1 MDKRDKIF
9 WLVLLVA
16 LLALPA
22 VGLSRYMQRI
32 ISLIFIYSML
42 ALSLNIVT
50 GYMGQVSLGH
60 AAFYA
65 IGAYTSGLLSEH
77 FGWNFLL
84 TCLCAIVFT
93 GFIGWVFSLPTMKL
107 SGTYLAIITMGF
119 GEIVKVLIVNWE
131 SLTHGTYGLQ
141 NIAKP
146 ELFGMTLKT
155 TNNGMYYLCLAFLV
169 LMVLLCVAIERSKL
183 GRTLRAI
190 QDDPLASSLM
200 GIELSHYKRLAFTIS
215 TALAGCCGAVYAHL
229 SGYVDANSFHSDVSM
244 MILSIVIFGGRGSI
258 KGMVV
263 GAGIL
268 VAFPEVFRFLAE
280 YRFIVYGLILIV
292 MMVFRTDGLLGGHSK
307 RPYVFPR
314 FVKVNKEGGGE
325 PDGAAG
331 SK

>member
-1 MDKRDKIF
+1 MDKRDKLF
-9 WLVLLVA
+9 WLILLVV
-16 LLALPA
+16 LVALPA
-22 VGLSRYMQRI
+22 VGLSRYLQRV
-32 ISLIFIYSML
+32 ISLIFIYGML
-42 ALSLNIVT
+42 ALSLNIVS
-50 GYMGQVSLGH
+50 GYLGQVSLGH

-84 TCLCAIVFT
+84 TCLCAIIMT
-93 GFIGWVFSLPTMKL
+93 GLIGWLFSLPTMKL

-119 GEIVKVLIVNWE
+119 GEIVKVVIVNWE

-141 NIAKP
+141 SIAKP

-169 LMVLLCVAIERSKL
+169 LIVLFCVALERSKL
-183 GRTLRAI
+183 GRSLRAI
-190 QDDPLASSLM
+190 QDDPLAASLM
-200 GIELSHYKRLAFTIS
+200 GIELSHYKRMAFTIS
-215 TALAGCCGAVYAHL
+215 TALAGCAGALYAHL
-229 SGYVDANSFHSDVSM
+229 SGYVDANSFNSDVSM

-263 GAGIL
+263 GAGLL

-280 YRFIVYGLILIV
+280 YRFIVYGAILIV

-314 FVKVNKEGGGE
+314 YVKVNQAGGGE

>member
-1 MDKRDKIF
+1 MDKRDKII

-16 LLALPA
+16 LIALPA
-22 VGLSRYMQRI
+22 VGLSRYMQRV

-42 ALSLNIVT
+42 ALSLNIIT
-50 GYMGQVSLGH
+50 GYMGQISLGH

-77 FGWNFLL
+77 FGWNFLI
-84 TCLCAIVFT
+84 TCVCGIIMT
-93 GFIGWVFSLPTMKL
+93 GFIGWLFSLPTMKL

-141 NIAKP
+141 NIKKP
-146 ELFGMTLKT
+146 ELFGITLKT
-155 TNNGMYYLCLAFLV
+155 TNNGMYYLCLVFLV
-169 LMVLLCVAIERSKL
+169 LMVLLCIAIERSKL

-190 QDDPLASSLM
+190 KDDPLASSLM

-215 TALAGCCGAVYAHL
+215 TAMAGCCGALYAHL
-229 SGYVDANSFHSDVSM
+229 SGYVDANSFNSDVSM
-244 MILSIVIFGGRGSI
+244 MILSIVIFGGMGSI
-258 KGMVV
+258 KGMLLGAVV
-263 GAGIL
+263 L
-268 VAFPEVFRFLAE
+268 VSFPEVLRFLAE

-292 MMVFRTDGLLGGHSK
+292 MMVFRTDGLLGGPSK

-314 FVKVNKEGGGE
+314 FVKVKEQGGE
-325 PDGAAG
+325 PNGVSG